1 MNKISELARMKGI
14 SISELARRCDMEPH
28 TLRRYARG
36 ESEPKS
42 ELAVKLAE
50 IFGCMPTEVL
60 GLEPLETAPLGKIPL
75 YGPVNAG
82 FWDGETAM
90 DKAVDHIA
98 RPSFIMG
105 QSNAYAVF
113 VVGSSM
119 EPRFKP
125 GEILYVD
132 PDVPIRQ
139 GADVVVQLNNDGE
152 LTAVVK
158 QYKNADDSK
167 VRLAQLNPDKE
178 IAFDKNMVT
187 ALHAVQ
193 GSWIRA

>member
-1 MNKISELARMKGI
+1 
-14 SISELARRCDMEPH
+14 
-28 TLRRYARG
+28 
-36 ESEPKS
+36 
-42 ELAVKLAE
+42 
-50 IFGCMPTEVL
+50 
-60 GLEPLETAPLGKIPL
+60 
-75 YGPVNAG
+75 
-82 FWDGETAM
+82 
-90 DKAVDHIA
+90 
-98 RPSFIMG
+98 
-105 QSNAYAVF
+105 
-113 VVGSSM
+113 M

>member
-1 MNKISELARMKGI
+1 MNKISELARIKGI

-36 ESEPKS
+36 ESEPRS
-42 ELAVKLAE
+42 DLAVRLAD

-60 GLEPLETAPLGKIPL
+60 GLEPLETEPLGKIPL

-82 FWDGETAM
+82 TWDGETAM
-90 DKAVDHIA
+90 DRAVDHIA
-98 RPSFIMG
+98 RPSFLMG

-119 EPRFKP
+119 EPRFNA
-125 GEILYVD
+125 GEILYID

-139 GADVVVQLNNDGE
+139 GADVVVQLNHDGE

-158 QYKNADDSK
+158 RFISTDNSG
-167 VRLAQLNPDKE
+167 VRLKQLNPALPISFDKE
-178 IAFDKNMVT
+178 VVT
-187 ALHAVQ
+187 SIHAVQ
-193 GSWIRA
+193 GSWLRA

>member
-1 MNKISELARMKGI
+1 MNKIQHLARIRGI
-14 SISELARRCDMEPH
+14 SISELARRCEMEPH

-36 ESEPKS
+36 ESEPKPD
-42 ELAVKLAE
+42 LAVRIAE

-60 GLEPLETAPLGKIPL
+60 GLEPLETEPLGKIPL

-139 GADVVVQLNNDGE
+139 GADVVVQLNNDGD

-158 QYKNADDSK
+158 TFKSADDRGL
-167 VRLAQLNPDKE
+167 RLEQINPAIPILFEKS
-178 IAFDKNMVT
+178 IVT
-187 ALHAVQ
+187 AVHAVQ
-193 GSWIRA
+193 GTWMRT